1 MAELLKSEWV
11 RLLYIAIGMAI
22 VLKLIFF
29 NDSFAG
35 IWRITLALL
44 WIAVIPGYCMTLWLN
59 MRYQL
64 ALRLIVGSMASAA
77 IVGIAS
83 YYIGIMGIDIWYHP
97 FLIPPGIIAVSVLL
111 YARKKDNASVKDAER
126 G

>member
-1 MAELLKSEWV
+1 MRWKLKMAELLKSEWV

-29 NDSFAG
+29 NESFAG

-97 FLIPPGIIAVSVLL
+97 FL
-111 YARKKDNASVKDAER
+111 
-126 G
+126 